1 VFKVTENEKWARAA
15 VRKMLIQVLLVGA
28 GVDPPVF
35 AGEDAGFG
43 EGQSRSAACKDEATM
58 AP

>member
-1 VFKVTENEKWARAA
+1 
-15 VRKMLIQVLLVGA
+15 VLVALVGA